1 MSRSI
6 TGSDSTISALLYV
19 TGYSPVYDLL
29 KSCSNMLEGEHA
41 AEANKRSVTPTWVAG
56 VTFVHMAW

>member
-6 TGSDSTISALLYV
+6 TGSVSTISAFSDV

-29 KSCSNMLEGEHA
+29 KSCSNMLEGAHA
-41 AEANKRSVTPTWVAG
+41 DEANKGSVTPTWVAG